1 MKGFMKS
8 FLVAFLIC
16 LLSMTV
22 FADTASSNKLIVN
35 YIDVGQGD
43 SELIECNGQFMLV
56 DAGERDKG
64 TVVVNYLKSRGV
76 EKLDYVIATHPHS
89 DHIGG
94 MSEVLNTFPVS
105 NIIMPK
111 VNNTT
116 ATYTNMLKVIQ
127 QKGIKAIE
135 PKIGDSYKL
144 GNSTFT
150 IIGPKKYDTKNM
162 NNDSVAFRLVYGNN
176 SFIFCGDAETEE
188 ENDIVASGQTLKS
201 DVYKVSHHGS
211 TTSSS
216 SAFLNKVQPKYAVIE
231 VGAGNSYGHPKQK
244 TLEALSK
251 IGATVY
257 RTDLNGSIIIT
268 SDGKTLSFGDGSVDN
283 GANSSNDNS
292 TNNST
297 DANGG
302 GDATPCTSQSVLKN
316 TTGAGSVNGF
326 GTATSTSVPQSVSI
340 TYVLNTNTHKIHKP
354 NCRSVSQM
362 KEKNKKTYVGKIA
375 DLISQ
380 GYSPCKICNP
390 A

>member
-1 MKGFMKS
+1 MKSFMKS

-43 SELIECNGQFMLV
+43 SELIECNGKFMLV
-56 DAGERDKG
+56 DAGEREQG
-64 TVVVNYLKSRGV
+64 SVVVNYLKSRGV
-76 EKLDYVIATHPHS
+76 EKLDYVVATHPHS

-94 MSEVLNTFPVS
+94 MAEVLNNFPVD

-135 PKIGDSYKL
+135 PKIGNSYKL
-144 GNSTFT
+144 GDSTFT
-150 IIGPKKYDTKNM
+150 IVGPKKYDTKNM

-176 SFIFCGDAETEE
+176 SFIFCGDAETAEE
-188 ENDIVASGQTLKS
+188 SDIVASGQTLKS

-216 SAFLNKVQPKYAVIE
+216 SAFLNMVQPKYAIIE
-231 VGAGNSYGHPKQK
+231 VGEGNSYGHPKEK
-244 TLEALSK
+244 TLDALSK

-257 RTDLNGSIIIT
+257 RTDLNGNIIIT
-268 SDGKTLSFGDGSVDN
+268 SDGKTLSFGDGSVD
-283 GANSSNDNS
+283 
-292 TNNST
+292 
-297 DANGG
+297 GG
-302 GDATPCTSQSVLKN
+302 GDATPCTSQSVPTN

-326 GTATSTSVPQSVSI
+326 GTATSTSVPQSVNI

-362 KEKNKKTYVGKIA
+362 KEKNKRTYIGKIA

>member
-94 MSEVLNTFPVS
+94 MSEVLNNFPVDS
-105 NIIMPK
+105 IIMPK

-135 PKIGDSYKL
+135 PKIGNSYKL
-144 GNSTFT
+144 GDSTFT
-150 IIGPKKYDTKNM
+150 IVGPKKYDTKNM

-176 SFIFCGDAETEE
+176 SFIFCGDAETAEE
-188 ENDIVASGQTLKS
+188 SDIVASGHTLKS

-216 SAFLNKVQPKYAVIE
+216 SAFLNMVQPKYAIIE
-231 VGAGNSYGHPKQK
+231 VGEGNSYGHPKEK
-244 TLEALSK
+244 TLDALSK

-257 RTDLNGSIIIT
+257 RTDLNGNIIIT
-268 SDGKTLSFGDGSVDN
+268 SDGKTLSFGDGSVD
-283 GANSSNDNS
+283 
-292 TNNST
+292 
-297 DANGG
+297 GG
-302 GDATPCTSQSVLKN
+302 GDATPCTSQSVPTN

-362 KEKNKKTYVGKIA
+362 KEKNKKTYVGKMA

>member
-150 IIGPKKYDTKNM
+150 IIGPKKY
-162 NNDSVAFRLVYGNN
+162 
-176 SFIFCGDAETEE
+176 E
-188 ENDIVASGQTLKS
+188 
-201 DVYKVSHHGS
+201 
-211 TTSSS
+211 
-216 SAFLNKVQPKYAVIE
+216 
-231 VGAGNSYGHPKQK
+231 
-244 TLEALSK
+244 
-251 IGATVY
+251 
-257 RTDLNGSIIIT
+257 
-268 SDGKTLSFGDGSVDN
+268 
-283 GANSSNDNS
+283 
-292 TNNST
+292 
-297 DANGG
+297 
-302 GDATPCTSQSVLKN
+302 
-316 TTGAGSVNGF
+316 
-326 GTATSTSVPQSVSI
+326 
-340 TYVLNTNTHKIHKP
+340 
-354 NCRSVSQM
+354 
-362 KEKNKKTYVGKIA
+362 
-375 DLISQ
+375 
-380 GYSPCKICNP
+380 
-390 A
+390 

>member
-1 MKGFMKS
+1 MKNFMKS
-8 FLVAFLIC
+8 FLVAFLVCI
-16 LLSMTV
+16 LSVTV
-22 FADTASSNKLIVN
+22 FADTASSSKLIVN

-43 SELIECNGQFMLV
+43 SELIECNGEYMLV
-56 DAGERDKG
+56 DAGEKDKG

-76 EKLDYVIATHPHS
+76 EKLDYVVATHPHS

-94 MSEVLNTFPVS
+94 MAEVLNAFPVS

-150 IIGPKKYDTKNM
+150 IVGPKKYDTKNM

-176 SFIFCGDAETEE
+176 SFLFCGDAEKEE
-188 ENDIVASGQTLKS
+188 ESDIIASGQTLKS

-216 SAFLNKVQPKYAVIE
+216 SAFLNKVQPKYAIIE
-231 VGAGNSYGHPKQK
+231 VGEGNSYGHPKEK

-251 IGATVY
+251 IGATIY
-257 RTDLNGSIIIT
+257 RTDLNGNIVIS
-268 SDGKTLSFGDGSVDN
+268 SDGKTISFGDSASGDN
-283 GANSSNDNS
+283 KS
-292 TNNST
+292 
-297 DANGG
+297 G
-302 GDATPCTSQSVLKN
+302 GDATPCTSQSVPTN
-316 TTGAGSVNGF
+316 TTGTGSINGLG
-326 GTATSTSVPQSVSI
+326 GTASTSVPQSVNS

-354 NCRSVSQM
+354 NCRSVSKM
-362 KEKNKKTYVGKIA
+362 SDKNKKTYVGKIT

-380 GYSPCKICNP
+380 GFSPCKICNP
-390 A
+390 V

>member
-1 MKGFMKS
+1 MKNFMKS

-16 LLSMTV
+16 ILSVTV

-43 SELIECNGQFMLV
+43 SELIECNGEYMLV
-56 DAGERDKG
+56 DAGEKDKG

-76 EKLDYVIATHPHS
+76 EKLDYVVATHPHS

-94 MSEVLNTFPVS
+94 MAEVLNAFPVS

-150 IIGPKKYDTKNM
+150 IVGPKKYDTKNM

-176 SFIFCGDAETEE
+176 SFLFCGDAEKEE
-188 ENDIVASGQTLKS
+188 ESDIIASGQTLKS

-216 SAFLNKVQPKYAVIE
+216 SAFLNKVQPKYAIIE
-231 VGAGNSYGHPKQK
+231 VGEGNSYGHPKEK

-251 IGATVY
+251 IGATIY
-257 RTDLNGSIIIT
+257 RTDLNGNIVIS
-268 SDGKTLSFGDGSVDN
+268 SDGKTISFGDSASGGNKS
-283 GANSSNDNS
+283 
-292 TNNST
+292 
-297 DANGG
+297 G
-302 GDATPCTSQSVLKN
+302 GDATPCTSQSVPTN
-316 TTGAGSVNGF
+316 TTGTGSINGLG
-326 GTATSTSVPQSVSI
+326 GTTSTSVPQSVSS

-354 NCRSVSQM
+354 NCRSVS
-362 KEKNKKTYVGKIA
+362 KFSDKNKKTYVGKIT

-380 GYSPCKICNP
+380 GFSPCKICNP
-390 A
+390 V

>member
-1 MKGFMKS
+1 MKNFMKS

-16 LLSMTV
+16 LLSVTV

-43 SELIECNGQFMLV
+43 SELIECNGEYMLV
-56 DAGERDKG
+56 DAGEKDKG

-76 EKLDYVIATHPHS
+76 EKLDYVVATHPHS

-94 MSEVLNTFPVS
+94 MAEVLNAFPVS

-150 IIGPKKYDTKNM
+150 IVGPKKYDTKNM

-176 SFIFCGDAETEE
+176 SFLFCGDAEKEE
-188 ENDIVASGQTLKS
+188 ESDIIASGQTLKS

-216 SAFLNKVQPKYAVIE
+216 SAFLNMVQPKYAIIE
-231 VGAGNSYGHPKQK
+231 VGEGNSYGHPKEK

-251 IGATVY
+251 IGATIY
-257 RTDLNGSIIIT
+257 RTDLNGNIIIS
-268 SDGKTLSFGDGSVDN
+268 SDGKTISFGDSASGGNKS
-283 GANSSNDNS
+283 
-292 TNNST
+292 
-297 DANGG
+297 G
-302 GDATPCTSQSVLKN
+302 GDATPCTSQSVPTN
-316 TTGAGSVNGF
+316 TTGTGSINGLG
-326 GTATSTSVPQSVSI
+326 GTASTSVPQSVSS

-354 NCRSVSQM
+354 NCRSVSKM
-362 KEKNKKTYVGKIA
+362 SDKNKKTYVGKII

-380 GYSPCKICNP
+380 GFSPCKICNP
-390 A
+390 V

>member
-43 SELIECNGQFMLV
+43 SELIECNGKFMLV

-76 EKLDYVIATHPHS
+76 EKLDYVVATHPHS

-94 MSEVLNTFPVS
+94 MAEVLNNFPVDS
-105 NIIMPK
+105 IIMPK
-111 VNNTT
+111 LNNTT

-135 PKIGDSYKL
+135 PKIGNSYKL
-144 GNSTFT
+144 GDSTFT
-150 IIGPKKYDTKNM
+150 IVGPKNYDTKNM

-176 SFIFCGDAETEE
+176 SFIFCGDAEKEE
-188 ENDIVASGQTLKS
+188 ESDIVASGQTLKS

-231 VGAGNSYGHPKQK
+231 VGAGNSYGHPKEK

-283 GANSSNDNS
+283 SA
-292 TNNST
+292 

-362 KEKNKKTYVGKIA
+362 KEKNKKTYVGKMA

>member
-1 MKGFMKS
+1 MKNFMKS
-8 FLVAFLIC
+8 FLVAFLVCI
-16 LLSMTV
+16 LSVTV

-43 SELIECNGQFMLV
+43 SELIECNGEYMLV
-56 DAGERDKG
+56 DAGEKDKG

-76 EKLDYVIATHPHS
+76 EKLDYVVATHPHS

-94 MSEVLNTFPVS
+94 MAEVLNAFPVS

-150 IIGPKKYDTKNM
+150 IVGPKKYDTKNM

-176 SFIFCGDAETEE
+176 SFLFCGDAEKEE
-188 ENDIVASGQTLKS
+188 ESDIIASGQTLKS

-216 SAFLNKVQPKYAVIE
+216 TAFLNKVQPKYAIIE
-231 VGAGNSYGHPKQK
+231 VGEGNSYGHPKEK

-251 IGATVY
+251 IGATIY
-257 RTDLNGSIIIT
+257 RTDLNGNIVIS
-268 SDGKTLSFGDGSVDN
+268 SDGKTISFGDSASGDN
-283 GANSSNDNS
+283 KS
-292 TNNST
+292 
-297 DANGG
+297 G
-302 GDATPCTSQSVLKN
+302 GDATPCTSQSVPTN
-316 TTGAGSVNGF
+316 TTGTGSINGLG
-326 GTATSTSVPQSVSI
+326 GTASTSVPQSVSS

-354 NCRSVSQM
+354 NCRSVSKM
-362 KEKNKKTYVGKIA
+362 SDKNKKTYVGKIT

-380 GYSPCKICNP
+380 GFSPCKICNP
-390 A
+390 V

>member
-56 DAGERDKG
+56 DAGEKDKG
-64 TVVVNYLKSRGV
+64 TVVVNYLKTRGV

-94 MSEVLNTFPVS
+94 MSEVLNNFPVS

-150 IIGPKKYDTKNM
+150 IVGPKNYDTKNM

-176 SFIFCGDAETEE
+176 SFIFCGDAEKEE
-188 ENDIVASGQTLKS
+188 ESDIVASGQTLKS

-231 VGAGNSYGHPKQK
+231 VGAGNSYGHPKEK

-257 RTDLNGSIIIT
+257 RTDLNGNIIIT
-268 SDGKTLSFGDGSVDN
+268 SDGKTLSFGDGSVD
-283 GANSSNDNS
+283 
-292 TNNST
+292 
-297 DANGG
+297 GG
-302 GDATPCTSQSVLKN
+302 GDATPCTSQSVPTN

-326 GTATSTSVPQSVSI
+326 GTATSTSVPQSVNI

>member
-231 VGAGNSYGHPKQK
+231 VGAGNSYGHPKEK

-283 GANSSNDNS
+283 SA
-292 TNNST
+292 

-354 NCRSVSQM
+354 NCR
-362 KEKNKKTYVGKIA
+362 
-375 DLISQ
+375 
-380 GYSPCKICNP
+380 
-390 A
+390 